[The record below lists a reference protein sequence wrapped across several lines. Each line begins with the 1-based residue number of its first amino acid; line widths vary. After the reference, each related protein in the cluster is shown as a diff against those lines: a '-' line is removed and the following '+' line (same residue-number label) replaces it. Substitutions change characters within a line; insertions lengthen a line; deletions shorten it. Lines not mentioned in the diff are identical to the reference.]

1 MFGYNPEKL
10 YTHLLSEVTSRE
22 TAEGGMSGGEKEI
35 SFYCR
40 LPLACGWWDS
50 QNTHELKHK
59 QPYGNKQL
67 EKDWN

>member
-35 SFYCR
+35 SFYCIDFH
-40 LPLACGWWDS
+40 LLVVGEIHK
-50 QNTHELKHK
+50 THM
-59 QPYGNKQL
+59 N
-67 EKDWN
+67 